1 MQDRKERLEKLNKR
15 KEDTEKLLEYLN
27 GEIELLET
35 LV

>member
-1 MQDRKERLEKLNKR
+1 MQDRKERLAKLKKR
-15 KEDTEKLLEYLN
+15 KEETDKLLEYLN